1 MEELCNSNKDLELEC
16 QIRGFAYFKL
26 NIKKEEEEEEQEG
39 NDNTTH
45 YTTTADPSG
54 VNTYYKILCVKD
66 KNNNNKTV
74 YNRLEPIDDFNYEVE
89 FVYNYNLTTYCFA
102 RKIKRFVGRFRRTR
116 YYCRSSYAD

>member
-1 MEELCNSNKDLELEC
+1 M
-16 QIRGFAYFKL
+16 L

-102 RKIKRFVGRFRRTR
+102 RKIKRFVLVDFAGHDIIVDLRMQISL
-116 YYCRSSYAD
+116 SS